1 MAVTIQTE
9 PTLAAGAG
17 PALNV
22 IQGWARD
29 AGVLKQ
35 HAGSV

>member
-22 IQGWARD
+22 IQGWARELQRL
-29 AGVLKQ
+29 VP
-35 HAGSV
+35 VY